1 MKKYEMTNESI
12 EFIGVKLF
20 RIRALQDFRDVKA
33 GDLGGYIEKEDNL
46 SQYDY
51 CWVYD
56 NAKVFGNAKVRENA
70 RIYDYAKV
78 HENAWVDG
86 NSEIYG
92 NAEVYG
98 NAEIR
103 DMCQIYDNAKVRENT
118 IISGRAK
125 VYECARVSYSCI
137 SGSACVHGDIDLYNS
152 AEIRGNADVYKDT
165 HVLQIGAIGSR
176 DDTTTFFRTKCKEIY
191 VVCGCFGGDIEK
203 FEKAVEEEH
212 KGTKYEKTYKLAAE
226 LAKLQIELED

>member
-33 GDLGGYIEKEDNL
+33 GDLGGYIEKEENL

-56 NAKVFGNAKVRENA
+56 NAKVFGDAKVSENA
-70 RIYDYAKV
+70 RVYNRAAVYD
-78 HENAWVDG
+78 NARVY
-86 NSEIYG
+86 S

-98 NAEIR
+98 NA
-103 DMCQIYDNAKVRENT
+103 
-118 IISGRAK
+118 S
-125 VYECARVSYSCI
+125 VY
-137 SGSACVHGDIDLYNS
+137 GDAWVY
-152 AEIRGNADVYKDT
+152 GNAEVYKNT
-165 HVLQIGAIGSR
+165 HLLQIGAIGSR
-176 DDTTTFFRTKCKEIY
+176 DDITTFFRTKHKEIY
-191 VVCGCFGGDIEK
+191 VTCGCFTGDIEE

-212 KGTKYEKTYKLAAE
+212 KGTKHEKTYKLAIE

>member
-51 CWVYD
+51 CWVY
-56 NAKVFGNAKVRENA
+56 GNARV
-70 RIYDYAKV
+70 
-78 HENAWVDG
+78 
-86 NSEIYG
+86 YG
-92 NAEVYG
+92 DAEVY
-98 NAEIR
+98 
-103 DMCQIYDNAKVRENT
+103 KNT
-118 IISGRAK
+118 
-125 VYECARVSYSCI
+125 
-137 SGSACVHGDIDLYNS
+137 HL
-152 AEIRGNADVYKDT
+152 
-165 HVLQIGAIGSR
+165 LQIGAIGSR
-176 DDTTTFFRTKCKEIY
+176 DGITTFFRTKHKEIY
-191 VVCGCFGGDIEK
+191 VSCGCFTGDIEK

-212 KGTKYEKTYKLAAE
+212 KGTKHEKTYKLAIE

>member
-56 NAKVFGNAKVRENA
+56 NAKVFGNSKVRENA

-98 NAEIR
+98 NAEIC
-103 DMCQIYDNAKVRENT
+103 DMCQIYDNAKVSENT

-125 VYECARVSYSCI
+125 VYSNAEVYGNARV
-137 SGSACVHGDIDLYNS
+137 
-152 AEIRGNADVYKDT
+152 YKNT
-165 HVLQIGAIGSR
+165 HLLQIGAIGSR
-176 DDTTTFFRTKCKEIY
+176 DDTTTFFRTKDKEIY
-191 VVCGCFGGDIEK
+191 VSCGCFTGDIEE

-212 KGTKYEKTYKLAAE
+212 KGTKHEKTYKLAIE
-226 LAKLQIELED
+226 LAKLQIDLED

>member
-12 EFIGVKLF
+12 NFRGVKLF

-56 NAKVFGNAKVRENA
+56 NAKVFGDAWIYGDAMVYGNA
-70 RIYDYAKV
+70 R
-78 HENAWVDG
+78 VDG
-86 NSEIYG
+86 DARIYG

-98 NAEIR
+98 NA
-103 DMCQIYDNAKVRENT
+103 MVYDYT
-118 IISGRAK
+118 
-125 VYECARVSYSCI
+125 RVSGNAY
-137 SGSACVHGDIDLYNS
+137 VHGDIWLYNS
-152 AEIRGNADVYKDT
+152 TDINGNADVYKDT

-176 DDTTTFFRTKCKEIY
+176 DDTTTFFRTKDKKIY
-191 VVCGCFGGDIEK
+191 VRCGCFEGDIEK
-203 FEKAVEEEH
+203 FEKAVEKKH
-212 KGTKYEKTYKLAAE
+212 KDTKHEKAYKLAIE

>member
-56 NAKVFGNAKVRENA
+56 NAKVFGNSKVRENA

-103 DMCQIYDNAKVRENT
+103 DMCQIYDNARVHGNA
-118 IISGRAK
+118 G
-125 VYECARVSYSCI
+125 VYGNARV
-137 SGSACVHGDIDLYNS
+137 
-152 AEIRGNADVYKDT
+152 YKNT
-165 HVLQIGAIGSR
+165 HLLQIGAIGSR
-176 DDTTTFFRTKCKEIY
+176 DDTTTFFRTKDKEIY
-191 VVCGCFGGDIEK
+191 VSCGCFTGDIEK

-212 KGTKYEKTYKLAAE
+212 KGTKYEKTYKLAIE
-226 LAKLQIELED
+226 LAKLQIDLED